1 MRRSTVFLVAAVAVS
16 LVQIGCRKKEEEKD
30 PQLAGYQQQQQP
42 YGQQPYGQQP
52 TAQPTAAPSAQPAN
66 PLGAI
71 FSDPNALQGILS
83 GALAGSQATLGA
95 VTGGELGPIQSGIQM
110 NAGTSAKGAR
120 PEGELM
126 SAKLQQDGH
135 AQATVTLQPGK
146 CYTVIGFGGL
156 GVFEYQ
162 INITTAPPL
171 PPQVLAQSAPG
182 GGNQPVVGA
191 NEQCL
196 RSPSPIAM
204 PVTVDMHVVKGQ
216 GMVGAQA
223 YSK

>member
-1 MRRSTVFLVAAVAVS
+1 MRRTTKFLVAAVAVS
-16 LVQIGCRKKEEEKD
+16 LIQVGCRKKEEEQE
-30 PQLAGYQQQQQP
+30 PQSAYQQQQP

-52 TAQPTAAPSAQPAN
+52 TAQPSATAAPPAN

-83 GALAGSQATLGA
+83 GALAGGQATLGA
-95 VTGGELGPIQSGIQM
+95 VTGGELGPVQSGIQM

-120 PEGELM
+120 ADGELM

-135 AQATVTLQPGK
+135 AQATFTLMPGK
-146 CYTVIGFGGL
+146 CYTFIGFGGL
-156 GVFEYQ
+156 GVFEFQ

-182 GGNQPVVGA
+182 AGNQPVVGP